1 MAAASDAM
9 ERAFGKR
16 PVFQR
21 EGGSIPVVA
30 WFKQALGIDTV
41 LLGFGLPDDRIH
53 APNEKADVEFLMRGA
68 EAAAYMWADLAATW
82 GR

>member
-1 MAAASDAM
+1 M
-9 ERAFGKR
+9 ELAFGKR

-30 WFKQALGIDTV
+30 WFKQSLGIDTV

-53 APNEKADVEFLMRGA
+53 APNEKINLRYYYGGIKACAAVYQLLA
-68 EAAAYMWADLAATW
+68 ERLTCACAP
-82 GR
+82 